1 MHTII
6 ESNIRTFSKK
16 ESLHKSLDLVD
27 NAMFGGPPGTSEHM
41 GASWASKIRMSPAG
55 LETWRYQA
63 NSNYYVSFLSLL
75 YYTCNGNL
83 GKSSIFLIA
92 SSVSTK

>member
-1 MHTII
+1 MQTIVQ
-6 ESNIRTFSKK
+6 SNIRTFSKK

-27 NAMFGGPPGTSEHM
+27 HAMFGGLLGTSEHM
-41 GASWASKIRMSPAG
+41 GASWASKIQMSLAG

-92 SSVSTK
+92 NSVSTK

>member
-41 GASWASKIRMSPAG
+41 GASWASKIRMSRRVLKHGAIK
-55 LETWRYQA
+55 Q
-63 NSNYYVSFLSLL
+63 
-75 YYTCNGNL
+75 
-83 GKSSIFLIA
+83 IQIIM
-92 SSVSTK
+92 